1 MDATPDFNP
10 FAWMQSRG
18 TNTFATPF
26 DQGGALAGVGKAWV
40 QEMTALMASRLRADA
55 DAVLAMGACTTLTDL
70 ALLQQRW
77 LAEAGQSY
85 SAASQRFAQ
94 LAIDAAR
101 TATEAAMPEA
111 VKPEASTAQA

>member
-10 FAWMQSRG
+10 FAWMQTAG
-18 TNTFATPF
+18 TSSFAAPF
-26 DQGGALAGVGKAWV
+26 DQGGALAGVGKAWM

-77 LAEAGQSY
+77 LAEAGQTY

-101 TATEAAMPEA
+101 GATDAAMPGA
-111 VKPEASTAQA
+111 AKPEASTAQG